1 MAVAATPIRAI
12 TPNVEALRPGDFSP
26 PAASKATKC
35 DVRCASLKSGQAA
48 GDAGVSDASGAD
60 LADGL
65 AHLAVRIRAGDR
77 VAEHELGAHYTRAI
91 RAIVRRHCRPGEPQ
105 VEDIAQDILAD
116 ILKRL
121 REGAIDDPR
130 ALPHYL
136 QISIRNACTAWY
148 KREQRL
154 QPESEEAIDTDRHS
168 DPVDLNQHRQRQHW
182 IRALLDELPMRRDR
196 ELLRRFY
203 LLEESRESVC
213 AALGIDIHH
222 FHRVVHRARER
233 MRIAMNRHGI
243 DDL

>member
-1 MAVAATPIRAI
+1 MNDAT
-12 TPNVEALRPGDFSP
+12 
-26 PAASKATKC
+26 
-35 DVRCASLKSGQAA
+35 
-48 GDAGVSDASGAD
+48 GAD
-60 LADGL
+60 LASGL
-65 AHLAVRIRAGDR
+65 AQLAVRIRAGDR

-105 VEDIAQDILAD
+105 VDDIAQDVLTD

-121 REGAIDDPR
+121 REGSIDDPR

-136 QISIRNACTAWY
+136 QITIRNACTAWY

-154 QPESEEAIDTDRHS
+154 VHDDEEQIDTDRHS
-168 DPVDLNQHRQRQHW
+168 DPVDLNAHRQRKQL
-182 IRALLDELPMRRDR
+182 IRALLEELPTRRDR
-196 ELLRRFY
+196 ELLHRFY
-203 LLEESRESVC
+203 LLEESRETVC
-213 AALGIDIHH
+213 AALGIDVHH